1 MIPRILSNKLL
12 QLSRKMPVICLTGPR
27 QSGKTMLVKN
37 VLHDY
42 AYINLEQ
49 LEVRHFA
56 QQDPKGF
63 LKSLPTG
70 VIIDEAQY
78 VPEIF
83 SYIQVA
89 VDESRRNGEFILTG
103 SQNFQLSAHISQS
116 LAGRAAN
123 LYLLPFSSEELNTSG
138 LLPDDYEQI
147 LFQGSYPRVYDQKI
161 EPGDFYPSYIENY
174 VERDVRQLLNV
185 SDLGKFQI
193 FIRLCA
199 SRIGQQ
205 LNLSS
210 ISVEAGV
217 DANTVKRWF
226 SILES
231 SFIAFKLQPYFKNYN
246 KRLTKTPKIFFYDTG
261 LVCSLLGIRTEAQLE
276 AHSIK
281 GALFE
286 NFIQVETMKQYYH
299 RGIRPMTYY
308 WRDHV
313 GLEIDLIIDDG
324 GRIIP
329 VEIKSGRTIQPD
341 FFKNIG
347 IFNKISGSSPEKSHI
362 IYGGQEHQVRSQGTV
377 SGWRKMPVWLEQS
390 I

>member
-1 MIPRILSNKLL
+1 MIPRLLAHKLH
-12 QLSRKMPVICLTGPR
+12 QLSEKMPVICLTGPR

-37 VLHDY
+37 VFKGY
-42 AYINLEQ
+42 KYINLEQ
-49 LEVRHFA
+49 LEVRQFA
-56 QQDPKGF
+56 LQDPLGF
-63 LKSLPTG
+63 LKSLPQG

-116 LAGRAAN
+116 LAGRTAN
-123 LYLLPFSSEELNTSG
+123 LYLLPFSTEELNQVG
-138 LLPDDYEQI
+138 LLSSEYE
-147 LFQGSYPRVYDQKI
+147 LMLVKGAYPRIYDQNI
-161 EPGDFYPSYIENY
+161 EPGDFYPSYIESY

-210 ISVEAGV
+210 ISIEAGV

-261 LVCSLLGIRTEAQLE
+261 LVCSLLGIRTTEQLE
-276 AHSIK
+276 NHYLK
-281 GALFE
+281 GVLFE
-286 NFIQVETMKQYYH
+286 NFIQIETLKQYYN

-313 GLEIDLIIDDG
+313 GLEIDLIIDEG
-324 GRIIP
+324 GKIIP
-329 VEIKSGRTIQPD
+329 VEIKSGRTIQLD
-341 FFKNIG
+341 FFTNLG
-347 IFNKISGSSPEKSHI
+347 IFNKISGSQPEKSHI
-362 IYGGQEHQVRSQGTV
+362 IYGGEEHQVRSQGTV
-377 SGWRKMPVWLEQS
+377 SGWKRMPQWVDQV
-390 I
+390 